1 MNAQMNKTGYG
12 HEMILAVSSL
22 KPPHPNYRGRFAPS
36 PTGPLHA
43 GSLASALGSWLDAR
57 ANQGVWLVRIEDLDT
72 PRCIAGM
79 DQRILAQLQA
89 CGLNWDEEVLWQS
102 QQLKAYQNALE
113 TLYSDRQIYPCSCSR
128 QQITSV
134 LSSQGLLRARNQEQ
148 IYPGTCRN
156 SHVWQA
162 HFSNDMPASAWRLA
176 LKPDQHIRFTDAEFG
191 VQEQNLN
198 ADVGDFV
205 LRRADGIFAYQLAVV
220 VDDARQG
227 ITHIVRGADLLSNTA
242 RQIYLQGILGLP
254 TPQYRHLPL
263 VLDPHGEKLSK
274 QTQATEINT
283 TNSATVLQALQAAA
297 LHLGLNGI
305 SDGQGQPIAEWLLQA
320 KHAWVDRTK
329 ELSRTNN

>member
-1 MNAQMNKTGYG
+1 
-12 HEMILAVSSL
+12 MILAVSSL
-22 KPPHPNYRGRFAPS
+22 KPPHPCYRGRFAPS

-57 ANQGVWLVRIEDLDT
+57 ANQGTWLVRIEDLDA

-89 CGLNWDEEVLWQS
+89 CGLTWDEEVLWQS

-113 TLYSDRQIYPCSCSR
+113 RLYSDRQVYPCSCSR
-128 QQITSV
+128 QQISSV

-148 IYPGTCRN
+148 VYPGTCRN
-156 SHVWQA
+156 GHVWQA
-162 HFSNDMPASAWRLA
+162 QLPNTSSASAWRLA
-176 LKPDQHIRFTDAEFG
+176 LKPDQWIRFSDAELG
-191 VQEQNLN
+191 PQEQNLN
-198 ADVGDFV
+198 TDVGDFV

-242 RQIYLQGILGLP
+242 RQIYLQGALNYP

-274 QTQATEINT
+274 QTHATQIDT
-283 TNSATVLQALQAAA
+283 ASDVAVLQALQTAA
-297 LHLGLNGI
+297 LHLGLSELGA
-305 SDGQGQPIAEWLLQA
+305 GQNQTIAEWLLQA
-320 KHAWVDRTK
+320 THAWAYRTK
-329 ELSRTNN
+329 QISRTQN

>member
-1 MNAQMNKTGYG
+1 
-12 HEMILAVSSL
+12 MILAVSSL
-22 KPPHPNYRGRFAPS
+22 KPPHPHYRGRFAPS

-57 ANQGVWLVRIEDLDT
+57 ANQGTWLVRIEDLDV

-89 CGLNWDEEVLWQS
+89 CGLIWDEEVIWQS

-113 TLYSDRQIYPCSCSR
+113 TLYSDRQIYPCTCSR

-148 IYPGTCRN
+148 IYPGTCRHG
-156 SHVWQA
+156 HVWQA
-162 HFSNDMPASAWRLA
+162 QFPEEKPPSAWRLA
-176 LKPDQHIRFTDAEFG
+176 IKPEQGVRFTDAEFG
-191 VQEQNLN
+191 LQEQNLN

-242 RQIYLQGILGLP
+242 RQIYLQGIFDYP
-254 TPQYRHLPL
+254 SPQYRHLPL

-274 QTQATEINT
+274 QTQATAINT
-283 TNSATVLQALQAAA
+283 VSDATVLQALQTAA
-297 LHLGLNGI
+297 LHLGIRRLG
-305 SDGQGQPIAEWLLQA
+305 DGQDQTIAEWLLRTT
-320 KHAWVDRTK
+320 HAWADRTK
-329 ELSRTNN
+329 ALSRTNN

>member
-22 KPPHPNYRGRFAPS
+22 KLPHPHYRGRFAPS

-57 ANQGVWLVRIEDLDT
+57 ANQGAWLVRIEDFGCATLYCRHGSAHFGSVTGLWAYLGRRGDLAI
-72 PRCIAGM
+72 PAA
-79 DQRILAQLQA
+79 QRLPKCLR
-89 CGLNWDEEVLWQS
+89 
-102 QQLKAYQNALE
+102 NALQRSAD
-113 TLYSDRQIYPCSCSR
+113 LPCTCSR
-128 QQITSV
+128 QQITST
-134 LSSQGLLRARNQEQ
+134 LSSQGRLRARNQEQ

-156 SHVWQA
+156 RHVWQA
-162 HFSNDMPASAWRLA
+162 QLPEAMSPSAWRLGIQ
-176 LKPDQHIRFTDAEFG
+176 PDQAICFSDAEFG
-191 VQEQNLN
+191 LQEQNLN

-242 RQIYLQGILGLP
+242 RQIYLQGVLGLT

-283 TNSATVLQALQAAA
+283 ASDAAVLQALQNAA
-297 LHLGLNGI
+297 LHLGLRNL
-305 SDGQGQPIAEWLLQA
+305 SDGQNQTIAEWLLQA
-320 KHAWVDRTK
+320 THAWTDRTK
-329 ELSRTNN
+329 QISRTQT

>member
-22 KPPHPNYRGRFAPS
+22 KPSHPHYRGRFAPS

-57 ANQGVWLVRIEDLDT
+57 SNQGTWLVRIEDLDV

-79 DQRILAQLQA
+79 DQRILAQLRA
-89 CGLNWDEEVLWQS
+89 CGLFWDEEVIWQS
-102 QQLKAYQNALE
+102 QQLKVYQNALE

-128 QQITSV
+128 QQITSA
-134 LSSQGLLRARNQEQ
+134 LSSQGKLRARNQEQ
-148 IYPGTCRN
+148 VYPGTCRN
-156 SHVWQA
+156 GHVWQA
-162 HFSNDMPASAWRLA
+162 QFPNDMPASAWRLA
-176 LKPDQHIRFTDAEFG
+176 IKPEQGVRFTDAEFG
-191 VQEQNLN
+191 QQEQSLN

-205 LRRADGIFAYQLAVV
+205 LRRVDGIFAYQLAVV

-242 RQIYLQGILGLP
+242 RQIYLQGVLNLP

-283 TNSATVLQALQAAA
+283 TSDAAVLQALQAAA
-297 LHLGLNGI
+297 LHLGLRNLT
-305 SDGQGQPIAEWLLQA
+305 DREDQTIAEWLLQA
-320 KHAWVDRTK
+320 THAWTDRNK
-329 ELSRTNN
+329 QIGRTQT

>member
-22 KPPHPNYRGRFAPS
+22 KPPHPHYRGRFAPS

-57 ANQGVWLVRIEDLDT
+57 SNQGTWLVRIEDLDT

-89 CGLNWDEEVLWQS
+89 CGLAWDEEVIWQS

-113 TLYSDRQIYPCSCSR
+113 TLYSDRQIYPCACSR

-156 SHVWQA
+156 GYVWQA
-162 HFSNDMPASAWRLA
+162 QLPSTSALAWRLA

-191 VQEQNLN
+191 LQEQNLN
-198 ADVGDFV
+198 ADAGDFV

-242 RQIYLQGILGLP
+242 RQIYLQGVLGYP
-254 TPQYRHLPL
+254 RPQYRHLPL

-274 QTQATEINT
+274 QTLATEINT
-283 TNSATVLQALQAAA
+283 ASDAAVLEALQAAA
-297 LHLGLNGI
+297 LHLGLSGMNH
-305 SDGQGQPIAEWLLQA
+305 GQGQTIAEWLLQA
-320 KHAWVDRTK
+320 THAWTARTK
-329 ELSRTNN
+329 ERGPTQN

>member
-22 KPPHPNYRGRFAPS
+22 KPTHPHYRGRFAPS
-36 PTGPLHA
+36 PTGSLHA

-57 ANQGVWLVRIEDLDT
+57 SNQGTWLVRIEDLDT

-89 CGLNWDEEVLWQS
+89 CGLTWDEEVIWQS
-102 QQLKAYQNALE
+102 QQLKTYQNALE
-113 TLYSDRQIYPCSCSR
+113 TLYGDRQIYPCTCSR

-134 LSSQGLLRARNQEQ
+134 LSSRGKLRARNQEQ
-148 IYPGTCRN
+148 IYPGTCRH
-156 SHVWQA
+156 SYVWQA
-162 HFSNDMPASAWRLA
+162 QLPKAMSPSAWRLA
-176 LKPDQHIRFTDAEFG
+176 IQADQGIRFSDAEFG
-191 VQEQNLN
+191 LQEQNLN

-205 LRRADGIFAYQLAVV
+205 LLRADGIFAYQLAVV

-242 RQIYLQGILGLP
+242 RQIYLQEVLGLP

-283 TNSATVLQALQAAA
+283 ASEAAVLQALQAAA
-297 LHLGLNGI
+297 LHLGLNAIGN
-305 SDGQGQPIAEWLLQA
+305 GQGQTIAEWLLRATQA
-320 KHAWVDRTK
+320 WTDRTK
-329 ELSRTNN
+329 QLSRT

>member
-22 KPPHPNYRGRFAPS
+22 KPPHPHYRGRFAPS

-57 ANQGVWLVRIEDLDT
+57 ANQGAWLVRIEDLDT

-102 QQLKAYQNALE
+102 QQLKAYESALE
-113 TLYSDRQIYPCSCSR
+113 TLYSDRQIYPCTCSR

-134 LSSQGLLRARNQEQ
+134 LSSQGKLRARNQEQ
-148 IYPGTCRN
+148 IYPGTCRHG
-156 SHVWQA
+156 HVWQA
-162 HFSNDMPASAWRLA
+162 HFPNDMPASAWRLA
-176 LKPDQHIRFTDAEFG
+176 IKPDQQICFTDAEFG
-191 VQEQNLN
+191 PQEQNLN

-205 LRRADGIFAYQLAVV
+205 LQRADGIFAYQLAVV

-242 RQIYLQGILGLP
+242 RQIYLQGVLGYP
-254 TPQYRHLPL
+254 RPQYRHLPL
-263 VLDPHGEKLSK
+263 VLDPYGEKLSK

-297 LHLGLNGI
+297 LHLGLSGLG
-305 SDGQGQPIAEWLLQA
+305 DGQGQTIAEWLLRATQA
-320 KHAWVDRTK
+320 WTARTK
-329 ELSRTNN
+329 QISRI

>member
-1 MNAQMNKTGYG
+1 MNKTGYG

-22 KPPHPNYRGRFAPS
+22 KPPHTHYRGRFAPS

-57 ANQGVWLVRIEDLDT
+57 ANQGAWLVRIEDLDT
-72 PRCIAGM
+72 PRCIAGI

-102 QQLKAYQNALE
+102 QQLQAYQNALE
-113 TLYSDRQIYPCSCSR
+113 TLYGDRQIYPCSCSR

-134 LSSQGLLRARNQEQ
+134 LSSQGKLRARNQEQ
-148 IYPGTCRN
+148 IYPGTCCNR
-156 SHVWQA
+156 HVWQA
-162 HFSNDMPASAWRLA
+162 HFLNDMPASAWRLA

-205 LRRADGIFAYQLAVV
+205 LRRADGIVAYQLAVV

-242 RQIYLQGILGLP
+242 RQIYLQGVLGYP
-254 TPQYRHLPL
+254 RPQYHHLPL

-297 LHLGLNGI
+297 LHLGLSGLG
-305 SDGQGQPIAEWLLQA
+305 DGQGQTIAEWLLQA

>member
-22 KPPHPNYRGRFAPS
+22 KPPHPCYRGRFAPS

-57 ANQGVWLVRIEDLDT
+57 ANQGTWLVRIEDLDA

-79 DQRILAQLQA
+79 DQHILAQLQA
-89 CGLNWDEEVLWQS
+89 CGLTWDEEVIWQS
-102 QQLKAYQNALE
+102 QQLNTYQNALE
-113 TLYSDRQIYPCSCSR
+113 TLYSHGQIYPCTCSR
-128 QQITSV
+128 QQITSA
-134 LSSQGLLRARNQEQ
+134 LSAQGKLRARNQEQ
-148 IYPGTCRN
+148 VYPGTCRN
-156 SHVWQA
+156 GHVWQA
-162 HFSNDMPASAWRLA
+162 QFPNSSSALAWRLA
-176 LKPDQHIRFTDAEFG
+176 LKPDQWTRFTDAEFG
-191 VQEQNLN
+191 LQEQDLN
-198 ADVGDFV
+198 GDVGDFV

-242 RQIYLQGILGLP
+242 RQIYLQGILNYP

-274 QTQATEINT
+274 QTRATEVNT
-283 TNSATVLQALQAAA
+283 ASDAAVLDALQAAA
-297 LHLGLNGI
+297 LHLGLRGL
-305 SDGQGQPIAEWLLQA
+305 SDLQGQTIAEWLLQA
-320 KHAWVDRTK
+320 THAWTDRTK
-329 ELSRTNN
+329 QISRTQN

>member
-1 MNAQMNKTGYG
+1 MNKTGYG

-22 KPPHPNYRGRFAPS
+22 KPPHPRYRGRFAPS

-57 ANQGVWLVRIEDLDT
+57 ANQGAWLVRIEDLDT

-89 CGLNWDEEVLWQS
+89 CGLNWDEEVHWQS
-102 QQLKAYQNALE
+102 QQLQAYQNALE
-113 TLYSDRQIYPCSCSR
+113 TLYGDRQIYPCSCSR

-148 IYPGTCRN
+148 IYPGTCR
-156 SHVWQA
+156 HGHIWQA
-162 HFSNDMPASAWRLA
+162 QLPNSSSASAWRLA

-191 VQEQNLN
+191 LQEQNLN

-242 RQIYLQGILGLP
+242 RQTYLQGVLGYP

-274 QTQATEINT
+274 QTLATEINT
-283 TNSATVLQALQAAA
+283 ASDAAVLQALQAAA

-305 SDGQGQPIAEWLLQA
+305 SNGQGQTIAEWLLQA

-329 ELSRTNN
+329 QISRT

>member
-1 MNAQMNKTGYG
+1 MNKTGYG

-22 KPPHPNYRGRFAPS
+22 KPPHPHYRGRFAPS

-57 ANQGVWLVRIEDLDT
+57 ANQGTWLVRIEDLDA
-72 PRCIAGM
+72 PRCITGM

-89 CGLNWDEEVLWQS
+89 CGLIWDEDVVWQS

-113 TLYSDRQIYPCSCSR
+113 TLYSDRQIYPCTCSR

-134 LSSQGLLRARNQEQ
+134 LSAQGMLRARNQEQ

-156 SHVWQA
+156 GHVWQA
-162 HFSNDMPASAWRLA
+162 QLPNSGSASAWRLA
-176 LKPDQHIRFTDAEFG
+176 IKPDQQICFTDTELG
-191 VQEQNLN
+191 QQEQNLN

-242 RQIYLQGILGLP
+242 RQIYLQGILDYP

-283 TNSATVLQALQAAA
+283 ASDAAVLQALQTAA
-297 LHLGLNGI
+297 LHLGLREL
-305 SDGQGQPIAEWLLQA
+305 SDGQDQTIAEWLLRA
-320 KHAWVDRTK
+320 THAWADRTK
-329 ELSRTNN
+329 ALSRTNN